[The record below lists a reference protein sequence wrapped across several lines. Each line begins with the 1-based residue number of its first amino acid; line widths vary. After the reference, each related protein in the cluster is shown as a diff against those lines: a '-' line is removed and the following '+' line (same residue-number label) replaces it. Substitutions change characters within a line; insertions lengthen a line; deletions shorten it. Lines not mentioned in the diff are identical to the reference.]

1 MITLT
6 KRKKE
11 KLIRLNKT
19 LTRRKKHSQNWL
31 KTKGKIDRVKSKAA
45 RIRLDNIHKAT
56 TAICKNHAVVEV
68 VNLMD
73 SVSDKNDNTL
83 SMRYEFV
90 RQLIYKQ
97 EWLGGEVIRRESKPL

>member
-1 MITLT
+1 M
-6 KRKKE
+6 
-11 KLIRLNKT
+11 
-19 LTRRKKHSQNWL
+19 
-31 KTKGKIDRVKSKAA
+31 G
-45 RIRLDNIHKAT
+45 
-56 TAICKNHAVVEV
+56 
-68 VNLMD
+68 